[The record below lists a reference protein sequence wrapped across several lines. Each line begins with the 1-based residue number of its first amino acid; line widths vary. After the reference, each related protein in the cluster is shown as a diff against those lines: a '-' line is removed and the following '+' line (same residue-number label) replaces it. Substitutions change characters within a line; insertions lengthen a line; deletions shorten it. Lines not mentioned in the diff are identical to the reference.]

1 MRSERQRERSAS
13 GDLERRLAR
22 LRHGDHVCF
31 VYDTLAELSAVLVPF
46 LRTGLAAGERCLYV
60 GPAAGAE
67 RIEGDLQAA
76 GVSVGR
82 ELERGALVM
91 LGQRESWLKEGRFD
105 PWTMMDLLRQT
116 EQQALDD
123 GFTGLRATWD
133 MSWVLAGRDGAERLV
148 EYEAHLNR
156 FLTQSRAI
164 VLCRY
169 ARSSSSAAMVQGAL
183 HTHPLAVLGDQ
194 LCPNP
199 YYEPAE
205 MVLGDRSPDDRIDW
219 MIGQLRRARL
229 SEEKLE
235 DVTRRLAQQRAAL
248 ERADRAKEEL
258 LSMLAHE
265 LRNPLGTIS
274 NALQVLRMRSESED
288 ETWKRAI
295 ETAERQVL
303 HQALLVDDL
312 LEASRVTRGE
322 IELNC
327 EELDLVQLVRDTVEG
342 YREVLRGAGLT
353 VDLSVPEEPL
363 RVRGDRMRL
372 SQALSNLLHNA
383 TKFSAPGGRISVRAG
398 RTAGGR
404 RAEVAVR
411 DNGQGIPP
419 EVLPHIFE
427 IFSQADHSLDRALGG
442 LGVGLAVVRGLVEMH
457 GGEVQAHSEG
467 KGEGAELSMK
477 LPLVSETARAVS
489 PEGVRETAE
498 PSPALALPE
507 EHRRILVVEDN
518 PDAAAMMREFLELAG
533 HEVELAATGRDG
545 LEAARQFHPEVV
557 LCDLGLPGMNG
568 YEVAEQLRRDPTT
581 AAVKLIAVTGYGR
594 EEDRRRSRE
603 AGFDLHLTK
612 PVDPVQLRKELQR
625 PRASAAPALKPEE
638 ARTAKGTAPLA
649 RTSASAPR
657 GRAAPRA

>member
-1 MRSERQRERSAS
+1 MRSERQRERPANSH
-13 GDLERRLAR
+13 LERRLAR

-46 LRTGLAAGERCLYV
+46 LRTGLAAGDRCLYV
-60 GPAAGAE
+60 GPAAGVGRVEA
-67 RIEGDLQAA
+67 DLRAA
-76 GVSVGR
+76 GVPVGR
-82 ELERGALVM
+82 ELERGAVVL
-91 LGQRESWLKEGRFD
+91 LGQREPWLQEGRFD
-105 PWTMMDLLRQT
+105 PWALMDLLRQA

-123 GFTGLRATWD
+123 GFAGLRATWD
-133 MSWVLAGRDGAERLV
+133 MTWVLAGCDGAERLV
-148 EYEAHLNR
+148 ESEAHLNR
-156 FLTQSRAI
+156 FLAKSRTT

-169 ARSSSSAAMVQGAL
+169 ARSSASAELVQGAL

-194 LCPNP
+194 LCPNV

-229 SEEKLE
+229 NEEKLE
-235 DVTRRLAQQRAAL
+235 DVTWRLAQQRGAL
-248 ERADRAKEEL
+248 ERADRAKDDL

-274 NALQVLRMRSESED
+274 NALQVLRLRSESED
-288 ETWKRAI
+288 ATLRRAI
-295 ETAERQVL
+295 DTAERQVL

-327 EELDLVQLVRDTVEG
+327 EELDMVGLVRETVEG
-342 YREVLRGAGLT
+342 YREVLRGAGLI
-353 VDLSVPEEPL
+353 VELDLPEEPL

-383 TKFSAPGGRISVRAG
+383 AKFSAPDGRIAVRVG
-398 RTAGGR
+398 RSSGGKR
-404 RAEVAVR
+404 VEVAVH
-411 DNGQGIPP
+411 DTGQGISP
-419 EVLPHIFE
+419 EVLPHVFE
-427 IFSQADHSLDRALGG
+427 IFSQADHSLDRAQGG
-442 LGVGLAVVRGLVEMH
+442 LGVGLAVVKGLVEMH

-467 KGEGAELSMK
+467 EGQGAELTMK
-477 LPLVSETARAVS
+477 LPLLSAQAS
-489 PEGVRETAE
+489 AGPREKVQAAAA
-498 PSPALALPE
+498 PAPVPVE

-518 PDAAAMMREFLELAG
+518 PDAAAMMRDFLELAG
-533 HEVELAATGRDG
+533 HKVELASTGSDG
-545 LEAARQFHPEVV
+545 VEAARQFHPEVV

-568 YEVAEQLRRDPTT
+568 YEVAAQLRRDPSM
-581 AAVKLIAVTGYGR
+581 AEVKLIAVTGYGR
-594 EEDRRRSRE
+594 EEDRRRSKE

-612 PVDPVQLRKELQR
+612 PVDPVQLRKEVQR
-625 PRASAAPALKPEE
+625 PRESAATPALNPEA
-638 ARTAKGTAPLA
+638 ARTARETAPPA
-649 RTSASAPR
+649 RTSASAPH